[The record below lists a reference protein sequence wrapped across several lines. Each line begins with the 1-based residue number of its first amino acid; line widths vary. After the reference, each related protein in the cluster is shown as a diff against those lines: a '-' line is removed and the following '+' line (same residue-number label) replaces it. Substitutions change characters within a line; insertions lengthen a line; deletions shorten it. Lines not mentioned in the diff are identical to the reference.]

1 MKKNF
6 LLITVLFYILS
17 VFAELGIFES
27 AHLEIQSHEINKM
40 NYSASI
46 IKTQPATQKFSN
58 HLSDFGGCEEST
70 CHTGHCHHVST
81 FATHSPKNYSDLKSK
96 YVLNSDNNY
105 SFLFARGI
113 KRPPRHS

>member
-6 LLITVLFYILS
+6 LLITVLFYVLS
-17 VFAELGIFES
+17 IFAELGIFES
-27 AHLEIQSHEINKM
+27 AHLAIQSHDIRET
-40 NYSASI
+40 NYSASV
-46 IKTQPATQKFSN
+46 IKAQFASQKYSN

-81 FATHSPKNYSDLKSK
+81 FAIQSSKNYSNLKSK

-113 KRPPRHS
+113 KRPPRNS